1 MVSISV
7 DYKYDMFIQCEM
19 APEAEMQGQG
29 PHSAQGGRVGLRA
42 RSLGFEGQC
51 VEGQCCR
58 MRVLIRPKSQAVRLN
73 TGVLFELTGM
83 IRGFVRRSSN
93 SG

>member
-51 VEGQCCR
+51 VAGCEILQDVGFDPAQIAGSEAEHWGALR
-58 MRVLIRPKSQAVRLN
+58 INGNDTRL
-73 TGVLFELTGM
+73 
-83 IRGFVRRSSN
+83 R
-93 SG
+93 